1 MSEIN
6 IRNKRAAFEFQFL
19 ETFVAGMVLSGT
31 EIKSIR
37 NTKVSINEAYC
48 IIQHGEA
55 FIRNMH
61 IAEYEKASFYKHEPR
76 ADRKLLLSK
85 TELKRITK
93 ALKDKGI
100 TLIPIKLF
108 LSDKGWAKL
117 EIAIA
122 KGKKLYDKREDLKSK
137 DAKRELDRQLVR

>member
-19 ETFVAGMVLSGT
+19 ETFVAGMVLTGT

-37 NTKVSINEAYC
+37 NTKASINEAYC
-48 IIQHGEA
+48 VIQQGEA

-108 LSDKGWAKL
+108 LSEKGWAKL

-137 DAKRELDRQLVR
+137 DAKRELDRQLAR